1 MSYTTISGDTW
12 DGIAKSVYGQ
22 EKYADFLM
30 QHNPE
35 KISVFR
41 FDAGVEITTP
51 ALPEEKSG
59 FLPPWK
65 FEG

>member
-12 DGIAKSVYGQ
+12 DGIAKNVYGQ

-30 QHNPE
+30 QHNQG
-35 KISVFR
+35 KIGVFR

>member
-22 EKYADFLM
+22 EKYADLLM
-30 QHNPE
+30 QNNPE

>member
-30 QHNPE
+30 QNNPK

-41 FDAGVEITTP
+41 FDAGVEIATP

>member
-12 DGIAKSVYGQ
+12 DSIAKTVYGA
-22 EKYADFLM
+22 ERYADYLM
-30 QHNPE
+30 QENPTQ
-35 KISVFR
+35 IGTFR
-41 FDAGVEITTP
+41 FDAGVELSTP

>member
-12 DGIAKSVYGQ
+12 DGIAKNVYGQ
-22 EKYADFLM
+22 EKHADFLM
-30 QHNPE
+30 QNNPE

-41 FDAGVEITTP
+41 FDAGVEIATP

>member
-12 DGIAKSVYGQ
+12 DGIAKSVYGK
-22 EKYADFLM
+22 EKYADLLM
-30 QHNPE
+30 QNNPE

>member
-22 EKYADFLM
+22 EKYADLLM
-30 QHNPE
+30 QNNPE

-41 FDAGVEITTP
+41 FDAGVEIATP

>member
-1 MSYTTISGDTW
+1 MSYVTKSGDTW
-12 DGIAKSVYGQ
+12 DGIAKTVYGA
-22 EKYADFLM
+22 ERYADYLM
-30 QHNPE
+30 QENPMLLD
-35 KISVFR
+35 VYR
-41 FDAGVEITTP
+41 FDAGVELATP

>member
-12 DGIAKSVYGQ
+12 DGIAKNVYGQ
-22 EKYADFLM
+22 EKYADLLM
-30 QHNPE
+30 QNNPE

-41 FDAGVEITTP
+41 FDAGVEIITP